1 MNTATYNSNAMNNL
15 WNYLQ
20 GLSLSASDRRWLADR
35 LIQSSR
41 EEDKEILAQARKAID
56 EMREQSETN
65 GNSEMTLDD
74 INAEIREAR
83 LARKNQQTIQ
93 Q

>member
-83 LARKNQQTIQ
+83 LARKNPQTIQ